1 MEPPVTEGGNVSGSG
16 FRTSVEGRGVAMVTL
31 DRPQSL
37 NAMTQ
42 AMKRDLI
49 EWLTA
54 AQVDPAIRVV
64 VFTGAG
70 GAFCAGDDLAEYHR
84 DDPVTVARI
93 GPGHD
98 GPMGTVN
105 GLAAY
110 SQALNLAVRRLN
122 KVTIAAIDG
131 PAIQTGLSL
140 ALATDLR
147 YASTR
152 ARLGSATLR
161 FGLLPDEGGHWLLV
175 EQLGRAGALE
185 FILRRRIVDADE
197 ALALGLVNG
206 VVEPARLI
214 EQVLAIA
221 DEIATGPQTAIQM
234 LKRAIHVAAE
244 STFEVALADIAARTA
259 VTDHHPDAREGVA
272 AFLEKR
278 APKFE

>member
-1 MEPPVTEGGNVSGSG
+1 MSGSG
-16 FRTSVEGRGVAMVTL
+16 FRTTIEGRGVAVVTL
-31 DRPQSL
+31 DRPASL

-54 AQVDPAIRVV
+54 AQVDPEIRVIV
-64 VFTGAG
+64 LAGAG

-84 DDPVTVARI
+84 DAPHTVARI

-110 SQALNLAVRRLN
+110 SQALNLTVRRSN

-140 ALATDLR
+140 ALAADLR
-147 YASTR
+147 IASTR

-175 EQLGRAGALE
+175 QHLGLARALE
-185 FILRRRIVDADE
+185 FILRRRIVDAAE
-197 ALALGLVNG
+197 AQALGLVAD
-206 VVEPARLI
+206 VVEPDELLP
-214 EQVLAIA
+214 QVLGIA
-221 DEIATGPQTAIQM
+221 DELASGPQTATQM
-234 LKRAIHVAAE
+234 LKRAIYVAAE
-244 STFEVALADIAARTA
+244 SSFEVALADIAARTA
-259 VTDHHPDAREGVA
+259 VTDHHPDAREGVQS
-272 AFLEKR
+272 FLDKR
-278 APKFE
+278 APVFE